1 MSISMLRIGL
11 LLALLSHGALAAD
24 ARAFVGARIVDGT
37 GKPAIEN
44 GTLVIQDGRVVA
56 VGPSDRVKPPRGAEV
71 VNAGGKTIIPGLI
84 NAHGHVGETQGLRSG
99 AQFYTPENVA
109 RQLGLYARY
118 GITTVFSLGGDR
130 EAGFRMR
137 DEQDTPALK
146 RSRIFVAG
154 TIIVADTPEAARKQV
169 DEVAATKS
177 DIIKIRVDDNLG
189 TTRKMA
195 PEVYA
200 AVIDEAHK
208 KGMRVAVHI
217 FYLEDAKAVLRLGA
231 DYIAH
236 SVRDKD
242 IDAETIALLK
252 QRDVPLC
259 PTLTREVSAFVY
271 GSTPEFFADPF
282 FLREAENREVSEQLK
297 DPTREQA
304 MRESAAARQYQ
315 EALEVA
321 KRNLKKLSDAGVRI
335 VMGTDTGPPARFQ
348 GYFEHMELELMVQA
362 GLTPMQALVAATGD
376 AAKLLKRP
384 GKIGSLEPGAWADFL
399 VLAKNP
405 LEDIRNTKSLEA
417 VWIAGN
423 KL

>member
-1 MSISMLRIGL
+1 MLRIGL
-11 LLALLSHGALAAD
+11 LAAVLSHTAMAAD

-44 GTLVIQDGRVVA
+44 GTLVVQDGRVLA
-56 VGPSDRVKPPRGAEV
+56 VGPSSRVKPPRGAEV

-84 NAHGHVGETQGLRSG
+84 NAHGHIGETQGLLQG

-137 DEQDTPALK
+137 DEQDTPSLK

-169 DEVAATKS
+169 DEVAATRS

-189 TTRKMA
+189 TTRKMS

-208 KGMRVAVHI
+208 KGMRAAVHI
-217 FYLEDAKAVLRLGA
+217 FYLEDAKAVLKLGA

-259 PTLTREVSAFVY
+259 PTLTREVSAFAY

-282 FLREAENREVSEQLK
+282 FLREADNREVSEQLK
-297 DPTREQA
+297 DPQREQA
-304 MRESAAARQYQ
+304 MRESAAARQYRD
-315 EALEVA
+315 ALEVA
-321 KRNLKKLSDAGVRI
+321 KRNLKKLSDLGVRI

-376 AAKLLKRP
+376 AARLLKRS
-384 GKIGSLEPGAWADFL
+384 GKIGTLEPGAWADFL

>member
-1 MSISMLRIGL
+1 MTISMLRIGL
-11 LLALLSHGALAAD
+11 LLALLCHAAMAAD

-37 GKPAIEN
+37 GTPAIEN

-56 VGPSDRVKPPRGAEV
+56 VGPSARVKPPRGADI

-84 NAHGHVGETQGLRSG
+84 NAHGHVGETMGLRTG
-99 AQFYTPENVA
+99 PQFYTPENVA

-146 RSRIFVAG
+146 RARIFVAG
-154 TIIVADTPEAARKQV
+154 TIIVADTPEAARQKV

-189 TTRKMA
+189 TTRKMPPA
-195 PEVYA
+195 VYA

-208 KGMRVAVHI
+208 KGMRVAVHV
-217 FYLEDAKAVLRLGA
+217 FYLEDAKAVLKLGA

-236 SVRDKD
+236 SIRDQE

-259 PTLTREVSAFVY
+259 PTLTREVSAFAY

-282 FLREAENREVSEQLK
+282 FLRERENREVSEQLQ
-297 DPTREQA
+297 DPQREQA
-304 MRESAAARQYQ
+304 MRDSAAARQY
-315 EALEVA
+315 
-321 KRNLKKLSDAGVRI
+321 R
-335 VMGTDTGPPARFQ
+335 
-348 GYFEHMELELMVQA
+348 
-362 GLTPMQALVAATGD
+362 QALKEHYRSSAA
-376 AAKLLKRP
+376 
-384 GKIGSLEPGAWADFL
+384 
-399 VLAKNP
+399 
-405 LEDIRNTKSLEA
+405 NTSG
-417 VWIAGN
+417 V
-423 KL
+423 